1 MIGIL
6 FVFMCL
12 FSFGTYMIMADFLK
26 LPDIRAS
33 KVVLSVSKREKKK
46 TQNID
51 LFILELSVK
60 FSKFIK
66 LNDYKKR
73 KLIAI
78 LKSAEINLTPE
89 TYIAKAYVKAG
100 LILLSIVPALFIL
113 PIITPIILFLTV
125 AVYFKEIKSA
135 DEAVK
140 KQREEIEYELPRF
153 ASTLMQELKAS
164 RDVLSILET
173 YKQNAGKSMKRE
185 LEITVAD
192 MKSGSYE
199 AALTRF
205 ETRLGSSALSEV
217 VRGLISVL
225 RGDDG
230 VVYFQM
236 LSHDL
241 KQLELQRLKTLA
253 AKQPSKIR
261 KYSFAML
268 ICFVFMYLGVMG
280 VEIVKT
286 LGNLF

>member
-1 MIGIL
+1 MLSIL
-6 FVFMCL
+6 FVFICL
-12 FSFGTYMIMADFLK
+12 FSFGIYIMLVDYLK
-26 LPDIRAS
+26 LPSYKAS
-33 KVVLSVSKREKKK
+33 KVVLSINKREKKK
-46 TQNID
+46 VKNFD
-51 LFILELSVK
+51 VFILELSTK
-60 FSKFIK
+60 ISKYIK
-66 LNDYKKR
+66 INDYKKR
-73 KLIAI
+73 KLIAS
-78 LKSAEINLTPE
+78 LKSAEINLSPE
-89 TYIAKAYVKAG
+89 TYIARAYIKAG
-100 LILLSIVPALFIL
+100 MVLLSIIPALIIL
-113 PIITPIILFLTV
+113 PMISPVILFLTV
-125 AVYFKEIKSA
+125 AIYFKEVKSA

-153 ASTLMQELKAS
+153 ASTLTQELKAS

-173 YKQNAGKSMKRE
+173 YKQNAGKSMKSE
-185 LEITVAD
+185 LEITIAD

-205 ETRLGSSALSEV
+205 ETRLGSSTLSEV
-217 VRGLISVL
+217 IRGLISVL

-241 KQLELQRLKTLA
+241 KQLELQRLKGIA

-286 LGNLF
+286 LGNMF

>member
-1 MIGIL
+1 MISP
-6 FVFMCL
+6 V
-12 FSFGTYMIMADFLK
+12 
-26 LPDIRAS
+26 
-33 KVVLSVSKREKKK
+33 
-46 TQNID
+46 
-51 LFILELSVK
+51 
-60 FSKFIK
+60 
-66 LNDYKKR
+66 
-73 KLIAI
+73 
-78 LKSAEINLTPE
+78 
-89 TYIAKAYVKAG
+89 
-100 LILLSIVPALFIL
+100 
-113 PIITPIILFLTV
+113 ILFLAI
-125 AVYFKEIKSA
+125 AVYFKEVKSA

-153 ASTLMQELKAS
+153 ASTLTQELKAS
-164 RDVLSILET
+164 RDVLSIVET

-241 KQLELQRLKTLA
+241 KQLELQRLKGIA

-268 ICFVFMYLGVMG
+268 ICFVLMYLGVMA

-286 LGNLF
+286 LGNMF

>member
-1 MIGIL
+1 MLII
-6 FVFMCL
+6 FFIFSCL
-12 FSFGTYMIMADFLK
+12 FSFGIYMIIADILK
-26 LPDIRAS
+26 FPEIKAS
-33 KVVLSVSKREKKK
+33 KAVLSISRREKKK
-46 TQNID
+46 THNVEIY
-51 LFILELSVK
+51 ILQLSTK
-60 FSKFIK
+60 LSKIIK

-73 KLIAI
+73 KLIST

-100 LILLSIVPALFIL
+100 LVLFSIIPALFIL
-113 PIITPIILFLTV
+113 PIITPVILFL
-125 AVYFKEIKSA
+125 AIAIYFKEIKVA
-135 DEAVK
+135 EDKVK
-140 KQREEIEYELPRF
+140 NQREEIEYELPRF
-153 ASTLMQELKAS
+153 TATLTQELKAS
-164 RDVLSILET
+164 RDILSILET
-173 YKQNAGKSMKRE
+173 YKQNAGKAMKRE

-192 MKSGSYE
+192 MKSGSFE
-199 AALTRF
+199 GALTRF
-205 ETRLGSSALSEV
+205 ETRLGSSTLSEV

-268 ICFVFMYLGVMG
+268 MCFVLMYLAVMG
-280 VEIVKT
+280 IQIMKT
-286 LGNLF
+286 MGQLF

>member
-1 MIGIL
+1 MLIIL
-6 FVFMCL
+6 FTFTCL
-12 FSFGTYMIMADFLK
+12 FSFGAYMMMADLLK
-26 LPDIRAS
+26 FPDIKASRA
-33 KVVLSVSKREKKK
+33 VLRISRREKKK
-46 TQNID
+46 THNFE
-51 LFILELSVK
+51 LYILQLSTKLSRMV
-60 FSKFIK
+60 K

-73 KLIAI
+73 KLAAT

-89 TYIAKAYVKAG
+89 TYIARAYVKAG
-100 LILLSIVPALFIL
+100 LVLFSIIPALFIL
-113 PIITPIILFLTV
+113 PIITPVIIFLSV
-125 AVYFKEIKSA
+125 AIYFKEIRSA
-135 DEAVK
+135 EDKVK

-153 ASTLMQELKAS
+153 AATLTQELKAS
-164 RDVLSILET
+164 RDILSILET
-173 YKQNAGKSMKRE
+173 YKQNAGKAMKRE

-192 MKSGSYE
+192 MKSGNYE
-199 AALTRF
+199 GALTRF
-205 ETRLGSSALSEV
+205 ETRLGSSVLSEV

-268 ICFVFMYLGVMG
+268 MCFVFMYLAVMG
-280 VEIVKT
+280 IQIMKT
-286 LGNLF
+286 MGELF

>member
-1 MIGIL
+1 
-6 FVFMCL
+6 
-12 FSFGTYMIMADFLK
+12 MIMADLFK
-26 LPDIRAS
+26 LPSYKAS
-33 KVVLSVSKREKKK
+33 KAILKVSKRERKKVK
-46 TQNID
+46 NAD
-51 LFILELSVK
+51 VFILELSTK
-60 FSKFIK
+60 LSKFIK
-66 LNDYKKR
+66 LSDYKKG
-73 KLIAI
+73 KMIAS
-78 LKSAEINLTPE
+78 LKSAEINLSPE
-89 TYIAKAYVKAG
+89 TYIAQAFVKAG
-100 LILLSIVPALFIL
+100 IVFLIIIPALFIL
-113 PIITPIILFLTV
+113 PIVSPLVLFLSI
-125 AVYFKEIKSA
+125 AVYFKEIKKA

-153 ASTLMQELKAS
+153 TSTLVQELKAS
-164 RDVLSILET
+164 RDVLSILER
-173 YKQNAGKSMKRE
+173 YKQSAGRSMKRE

-205 ETRLGSSALSEV
+205 ETRLGSSVLSEI

-241 KQLELQRLKTLA
+241 KQLELQRLKTIA
-253 AKQPSKIR
+253 AKQPGKIR

-268 ICFVFMYLGVMG
+268 MCFIFMYLTVMG

-286 LGNLF
+286 LGNMF

>member
-60 FSKFIK
+60 CSKFIK

-268 ICFVFMYLGVMG
+268 MCFVFMYLGVMG

>member
-1 MIGIL
+1 MLLIVLI
-6 FVFMCL
+6 FICL
-12 FSFGTYMIMADFLK
+12 FSFGTYMILADYFK
-26 LPDIRAS
+26 LPSYKAS
-33 KVVLSVSKREKKK
+33 KVVLSINKRQKKK
-46 TQNID
+46 TKNID
-51 LFILELSVK
+51 VFILEISTK
-60 FSKFIK
+60 ISKYIK
-66 LNDYKKR
+66 INDYKKK
-73 KLIAI
+73 KLIAC
-78 LKSAEINLTPE
+78 LKSAEINLSPE
-89 TYIAKAYVKAG
+89 TYIARAYVKAG
-100 LILLSIVPALFIL
+100 MVLLSIIPALIIL
-113 PIITPIILFLTV
+113 PMISPVILFLAI
-125 AVYFKEIKSA
+125 AVYFKEVKSA

-153 ASTLMQELKAS
+153 ASTLTQELKAS

-241 KQLELQRLKTLA
+241 KQLELQRLKGLA

-268 ICFVFMYLGVMG
+268 ICFVLMYLGVMA

-286 LGNLF
+286 LGNMF